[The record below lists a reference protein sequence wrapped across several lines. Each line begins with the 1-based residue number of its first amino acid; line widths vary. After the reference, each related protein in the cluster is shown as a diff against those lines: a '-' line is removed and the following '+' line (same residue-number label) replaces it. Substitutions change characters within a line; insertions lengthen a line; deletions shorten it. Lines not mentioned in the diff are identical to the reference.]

1 MDWVVTE
8 KELRFVSAFTICKKT
23 KTKPKELSRFQL
35 LVARFFYCATSA
47 THIKC
52 IIQPLYFLKCQNRVV
67 DIKMN
72 KTRGKTKN
80 CVENERQFQLNFIR
94 SIAINAK

>member
-35 LVARFFYCATSA
+35 LVARFFIVLPQRLT
-47 THIKC
+47 
-52 IIQPLYFLKCQNRVV
+52 
-67 DIKMN
+67 
-72 KTRGKTKN
+72 
-80 CVENERQFQLNFIR
+80 LNASFSR
-94 SIAINAK
+94 FTF